1 MPQQITLDQKRLET
15 LRRQLQGNSQS
26 RPSLPDKKVSLN
38 LSQTAPSKTPA
49 STSDDTTY
57 LKKDLGKI
65 FTLATLAFLVQIG
78 LYLAMQHGLKI
89 YGLTI

>member
-15 LRRQLQGNSQS
+15 LRRQLQGKPQTGQS
-26 RPSLPDKKVSLN
+26 KSDRQVSLN
-38 LSQTAPSKTPA
+38 LPKATSS
-49 STSDDTTY
+49 SSSVNVSDDTKY
-57 LKKDLGKI
+57 LRKDLSKI